1 VISVVIIL
9 FFYVALHKFKMK
21 KLLIIIIYCFVCF
34 LVFILLAKGVIHFFK
49 FGQLHFTQQYLQD
62 SLVVSGI
69 VGVATGVGSW
79 VFAKIDEYNANKKSS
94 SNEPPKD

>member
-1 VISVVIIL
+1 
-9 FFYVALHKFKMK
+9 MK
-21 KLLIIIIYCFVCF
+21 KLLISIIYCFVCF
-34 LVFILLAKGVIHFFK
+34 LVFILLVKGVIHFFK
-49 FGQLHFTQQYLQD
+49 FGQLHFTQQSFQD

-79 VFAKIDEYNANKKSS
+79 IFAKIDEYYANKKSS